1 MPTIF
6 DLVPEAS
13 QSKSNESPA
22 DALAR
27 IVANLKAIAT
37 VLAEYPARN
46 PETWKSPGWA
56 KQLKDLQIACE
67 RLHEYARQV
76 EDVSTRLGDGRAEP
90 R

>member
-1 MPTIF
+1 
-6 DLVPEAS
+6 
-13 QSKSNESPA
+13 
-22 DALAR
+22 
-27 IVANLKAIAT
+27 